1 MGSFRRVRVSFLLA
15 TLLLAACTSPP
26 HQPRDWSDF
35 QGEGYEYFQREEV
48 EFPLVDDPL
57 ERTNRGLSALNRGLL
72 RYVAD
77 PIASGWRLIM
87 PQPVRSA
94 LVRAASNLGYP
105 VRLVNNLLQ
114 ARWQGAGVETGRF
127 LTNTTVGLLGLF
139 DPARSRW
146 DLRPSPAD
154 MGQTFAQW
162 GWTNSTFFTLPL
174 LGPSSLRDGLGTI
187 GDMPLDPTFWLFP
200 AGPAKTFVTGAEHVG
215 TMTDLIET
223 NSDPYQLVRNLWV
236 LSRRGQVRRFEY
248 EEDES
253 SATDTLQNIFFT
265 PDDPRFGRRA
275 RSHAVEI
282 PTTGRE
288 LRYELWLQRG
298 TAPVVFI
305 VPGLGAHRRSKN
317 AIALAELAF
326 SGGYSVVTISSAL
339 NFDFMEHAA
348 TTPVPGYAPIDS
360 RDVHV
365 ALDAVAR
372 DLAERHSGRITRRLL
387 MGMSMGAFHTFFIA
401 ADEDSDLV
409 RFDGHVALSP
419 PVRLS
424 HGVQEL
430 DGFFNIPL
438 LAEPE
443 EREERIISLLQKVVS
458 LASDGDL
465 EPGNPIPLSPGE
477 AEFIIGVGFRLT
489 LHDMI
494 WTSQQMND
502 QGVLQHPLNRWR
514 RTPVSREILEYSF
527 MEYVY
532 AFGLPYYRERLPG
545 EIQSADDIF
554 QRSTLQSIAEPLR
567 RHGRIRVVSSANDF
581 LVTRNDVDWLEDL
594 LGAENVYMD
603 ERGGH
608 MGNLWE
614 PRVQNAVLDALNAL
628 AGGPTSSEETAA
640 FMPAAH

>member
-1 MGSFRRVRVSFLLA
+1 LKSAGRLRTTILLV
-15 TLLLAACTSPP
+15 TLLSAACASPT
-26 HQPRDWSDF
+26 HQPRDWSEF
-35 QGEGYEYFQREEV
+35 RGEGYEYFQREEV
-48 EFPLVDDPL
+48 QFPLVDDPL
-57 ERTNRGLSALNRGLL
+57 ERSNRAVSAVNRGLL

-77 PIASGWRLIM
+77 PIASGWRILV
-87 PQPVRSA
+87 PKPVRSA
-94 LVRAASNLGYP
+94 LIRAATNLGYP

-114 ARWQGAGVETGRF
+114 ARWRGAGVETGRF
-127 LTNTTVGLLGLF
+127 LTNTTVGLVGLF

-146 DLRPSPAD
+146 GLLPSNAD
-154 MGQTFAQW
+154 MGQTLAQW
-162 GWTNSTFFTLPL
+162 GWTDSTFFTLPL
-174 LGPSSLRDGLGTI
+174 FGPSTLRDGLGTL

-215 TMTDLIET
+215 TMTDLVET

-248 EEDES
+248 DEDES
-253 SATDTLQNIFFT
+253 SATDTLQNVFFT

-275 RSHAVEI
+275 RSRAVTI
-282 PTTGRE
+282 PTTGRD
-288 LRYELWLQRG
+288 LRYELWLQRR

-317 AIALAELAF
+317 AVALAELAF
-326 SGGYSVVTISSAL
+326 DGGYSVVTISSAL

-348 TTPVPGYAPIDS
+348 TTSVPGYAPVDS

-372 DLAERHSGRITRRLL
+372 DLERRYPDRISGRLL

-401 ADEDSDLV
+401 AAEDSELV
-409 RFDGHVALSP
+409 RFDGHVAISP

-438 LAEPE
+438 RTAPE
-443 EREERIISLLQKVVS
+443 EREERIVSLLQKVVS

-494 WTSQQMND
+494 WTSQRMDD
-502 QGVLQHPLNRWR
+502 QGVLQHPLSRWR

-527 MEYVY
+527 MEYLY
-532 AFGLPYYRERLPG
+532 AFGLPYYREHLPD
-545 EIQSADDIF
+545 EIESADDILE
-554 QRSTLQSIAEPLR
+554 RSTLQSIAEPLR
-567 RHGRIRVVSSANDF
+567 RNERIRVVSSANDF
-581 LVTRNDVDWLEDL
+581 LVTPKDVDWLCDL

-614 PRVQNAVLDALNAL
+614 PRIQEAVLHALDDL
-628 AGGPTSSEETAA
+628 AARPTAR
-640 FMPAAH
+640 